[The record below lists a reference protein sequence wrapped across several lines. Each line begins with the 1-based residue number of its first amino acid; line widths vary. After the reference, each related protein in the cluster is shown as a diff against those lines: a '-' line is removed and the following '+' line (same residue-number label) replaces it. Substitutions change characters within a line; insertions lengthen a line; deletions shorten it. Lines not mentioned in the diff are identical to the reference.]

1 MFLLSLLLLVL
12 CQICSVLCDTQ
23 HVVLTFQYVNGSW
36 VAVAPPP
43 PPPTYTLSTKVIAA
57 IFLFIVF
64 FISFAGNIL
73 IISTVGSS
81 LTLRRLPYNILLLQV
96 GVSGLVEA
104 SFNISLS
111 TAYLLTQPWRLGRW
125 G

>member
-1 MFLLSLLLLVL
+1 MFWFYLFSVVLS
-12 CQICSVLCDTQ
+12 QIYSVVCDTK
-23 HVVLTFQYVNGSW
+23 HVVLTFQYVNGTW
-36 VAVAPPP
+36 VAVAPPA

-64 FISFAGNIL
+64 FVSFAGNIL

-96 GVSGLVEA
+96 GVSGLVETT
-104 SFNISLS
+104 FNISLS
-111 TAYLLTQPWRLGRW
+111 TAYLLTQPWRLGR
-125 G
+125 

>member
-1 MFLLSLLLLVL
+1 MYWLTVLSVALS
-12 CQICSVLCDTQ
+12 QICSVICEAK

-36 VAVAPPP
+36 VAVVPPP
-43 PPPTYTLSTKVIAA
+43 PPPTYTLSTKVIAG

-64 FISFAGNIL
+64 FISFAGNVL

-96 GVSGLVEA
+96 GVTGLVVA
-104 SFNISLS
+104 TLNISLS
-111 TAYLLTQPWRLGRW
+111 TAYLLTQPWRMGR
-125 G
+125 

>member
-1 MFLLSLLLLVL
+1 MYPIYWFLLLVY
-12 CQICSVLCDTQ
+12 QITGIFGETQ
-23 HVVLTFQYVNGSW
+23 HVVLTFQYVNGTW
-36 VAVAPPP
+36 VAVVPPP

-57 IFLFIVF
+57 IFLFVVF
-64 FISFAGNIL
+64 FISFAGNVL

-104 SFNISLS
+104 TFNMSLS
-111 TAYLLTQPWRLGRW
+111 TAYLLTQPWQLGR
-125 G
+125 

>member
-1 MFLLSLLLLVL
+1 MYPIYWFLLLVY
-12 CQICSVLCDTQ
+12 QITGILGETQ
-23 HVVLTFQYVNGSW
+23 HVVLTFQYVNGTW
-36 VAVAPPP
+36 VAVVPPP

-64 FISFAGNIL
+64 FISFAGNVL

-104 SFNISLS
+104 TFNMSLS
-111 TAYLLTQPWRLGRW
+111 TAYLLTQPWQLGR
-125 G
+125 